1 MIDTEE
7 ATTRLSLE
15 AQASSREA
23 RQSSEAGREVLRSAI
38 TRMHALNTRARDS
51 RELIATLSQRS
62 EEIQRVTSVIQSVAS
77 QTNLLALNAAIEAA
91 RAGEHGRGF
100 AVVADEVRGL
110 AGRTASATEE
120 VGQMVA
126 DIQRQTA
133 EVVAQIERL
142 STELDE
148 GVAQVEL
155 TGRHLESI
163 AGLAVGVEAQIGAI
177 ASGAE
182 TNRAQLTSLFAAVDQ
197 VRSDLGISDQQTQ
210 RLAEAAV
217 QLEGQAETISER
229 LAEVGLDDYHQRV
242 YDLARRSPGA
252 SRRTSSRAGW
262 GWRISSTATTRRF
275 PTPRHPSSAPAST
288 ATPTRCCRRSRSRCS
303 SATRAW
309 SSPSPVP
316 RKATCPPTTR
326 PSPTRPS
333 AIRRWT
339 CCAAAASASSATAPA
354 SAAAATRSRCCCRP
368 TPATPAS

>member
-1 MIDTEE
+1 
-7 ATTRLSLE
+7 
-15 AQASSREA
+15 
-23 RQSSEAGREVLRSAI
+23 
-38 TRMHALNTRARDS
+38 
-51 RELIATLSQRS
+51 
-62 EEIQRVTSVIQSVAS
+62 
-77 QTNLLALNAAIEAA
+77 
-91 RAGEHGRGF
+91 
-100 AVVADEVRGL
+100 VVADEVRGL

-133 EVVAQIERL
+133 EVVAQIEHL

-155 TGRHLESI
+155 TGQHLESI

-242 YDLARRSPGA
+242 YDLAREGA
-252 SRRTSSRAGW
+252 EQIA
-262 GWRISSTATTRRF
+262 RRF
-275 PTPRHPSSAPAST
+275 EADIEQGRVGLEDLFDRHYQAVPNTAPPKFRTRFDSYADQVLPAIQEPLLKRHEGLVFAIACTPEGYVPTHNQAFAHPPVGDAQVDML
-288 ATPTRCCRRSRSRCS
+288 RSRSKRKFGDRTGIRCGS
-303 SATRAW
+303 HQKPLLLQTYTRDTGELMHDL
-309 SSPSPVP
+309 SVP
-316 RKATCPPTTR
+316 IFIRGRHWGGLRLGYR
-326 PSPTRPS
+326 PEQG
-333 AIRRWT
+333 
-339 CCAAAASASSATAPA
+339 
-354 SAAAATRSRCCCRP
+354 
-368 TPATPAS
+368 